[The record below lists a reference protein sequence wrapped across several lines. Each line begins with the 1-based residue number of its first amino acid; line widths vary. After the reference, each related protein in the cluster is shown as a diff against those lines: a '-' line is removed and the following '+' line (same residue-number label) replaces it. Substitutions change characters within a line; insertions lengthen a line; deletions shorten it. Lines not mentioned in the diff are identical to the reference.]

1 MIRKKRV
8 RLVGV
13 IFICFAGILIFNDAV
28 FAQQEQKIQHVKIK
42 ISFGLKNL
50 ERAVRTVS
58 LIKGSEGMEISKLQ
72 GKNLE
77 NGEKVNAAT
86 TVLYCGKGDVDEL
99 VATVKWPKPTAPLRE
114 LAKHRDG
121 YSLNGDAMWGYLME
135 KGSPGQS
142 ARLKDDSWNK
152 PDAPIL
158 SIQLNKEGTEGF
170 SLSLEQL
177 LRHRA
182 MWLPEQDV
190 YITLADQPIDFHLHL
205 KNLKGSRILHDVS
218 KNPDATLE
226 EFKGLW
232 PDFGNPL
239 EWDVSWQTKY
249 MGTVGNLTVT
259 AAQHGSVYKF
269 AIDRW
274 ANIRPDFASPHRF
287 QLDFQ
292 WPGSKWKGQRVVDG
306 LPIVLTELE
315 QGGQLAKVEQF
326 VSTLDPDAKVF
337 RGDIPSVSLSKVCIT
352 GDGKPVQ
359 FDLSFTNVVKGK
371 RIELNNTSG
380 VWSVNDTQSGQVLL
394 IVEADQG
401 LSIEGEKAP
410 SVENGERVS
419 FSVSGNLPAG
429 VTKGFMVKLPS
440 PGVQGNGISLLKDLE
455 FDLARNRT
463 VNYWEQWVDRGAH
476 FEVSEQA
483 VNDLFRAS
491 LWHSLVLPRHTLDS
505 LGLPHMDLPYANT
518 AYGQKNA
525 DWPINQA
532 VYVDYMIYGLRGYEN
547 VAEQEIA
554 AMFKSQQQPDG
565 RIGGFANWG
574 VYSPGHLYAIAQNY
588 LLSGNTSE
596 LERLLPNA
604 LKTLDWCIAQIDK
617 ANSGTNKTGLILAP
631 LNDLTTAERE
641 WAFTQAYFVA
651 GLELFGKALTKYG
664 HPRAQEVLDISSKM
678 KADVVKEF
686 SRASVKSP
694 IVQLEDGTWIN
705 YVPADAMT
713 FRRLMDQWYPSDVDT
728 GPLHL
733 SRLEVFEPHSWLTTA
748 MLNDHEDNLFL
759 KNQGAA
765 NEPVYIQQANT
776 YLLRDNPKAVIR
788 AFYSLMASGFA
799 HGQLTSLEHRWA
811 WGQYYGPPSTDGAW
825 FEIYRKMLL
834 NEIGQ
839 DTLFIAQATPR
850 KWLEKDKKI
859 TVKDAP
865 TYFGP
870 VSYTIIGLNENHIS
884 VEIELSE
891 RNPPKAML
899 VRLRHPQGLPI
910 RSVLVNGEPWENFNV
925 SSEYIQLDQ
934 PIEKQYVITAKY

>member
-1 MIRKKRV
+1 MVRKKME
-8 RLVGV
+8 RLASLM
-13 IFICFAGILIFNDAV
+13 FICLAGNLFFNDDV
-28 FAQQEQKIQHVKIK
+28 FAQQGQPLQQARIK
-42 ISFGLKNL
+42 ISFGLKNP
-50 ERAVRTVS
+50 ERTARTVS
-58 LIKGSEGMEISKLQ
+58 LISGSEGMKISQLQ
-72 GKNLE
+72 GKGIE
-77 NGEKVNAAT
+77 KGDKVNASPS
-86 TVLYCGKGDVDEL
+86 VLYCGKGDVDEL
-99 VATVKWPKPTAPLRE
+99 LATVSWPKPTAPLRE
-114 LAKHRDG
+114 LAKHIDG

-158 SIQLNKEGTEGF
+158 TIQLNGEGTEGF

-177 LRHRA
+177 LKHRA

-190 YITLADQPIDFHLHL
+190 YITLAEQPIDFNLHQQEL
-205 KNLKGSRILHDVS
+205 RGSRILDAVA
-218 KNPDATLE
+218 KAPDATLE

-232 PDFGNPL
+232 TDFGNPL
-239 EWDVSWQTKY
+239 DWDVSWQTKY

-259 AAQHGSVYKF
+259 AAHHGSVYKY

-274 ANIRPDFASPHRF
+274 AGIRPDFASPHRF

-292 WPGSKWKGQRVVDG
+292 WPGSTWKGQKIVNG
-306 LPIVLTELE
+306 LPIMLTDFE
-315 QGGQLAKVEQF
+315 QDGQQAKVEQF
-326 VSTLDPDAKVF
+326 VTTLDPGAKAL
-337 RGDIPSVSLSKVCIT
+337 RGDIPSVALSKVSIT
-352 GDGKPVQ
+352 GNGKPVQ
-359 FDLSFTNVVKGK
+359 FNFSFANAVKGK
-371 RIELNNTSG
+371 GLEIKNSSG
-380 VWSVNDTQSGQVLL
+380 TWTVLDAQSGQVLL
-394 IVEADQG
+394 ILEADHEF
-401 LSIEGEKAP
+401 SVNADPP
-410 SVENGERVS
+410 STVENGERVS
-419 FSVSGNLPAG
+419 FSLSGNLVAG
-429 VTKGFMVKLPS
+429 LTKGFMVKLPS
-440 PGVQGNGISLLKDLE
+440 PGVGGQSLPLLKGLE
-455 FDLARNRT
+455 FEPAWDRT
-463 VNYWEQWVDRGAH
+463 VNYWEKWIARGAH
-476 FEVSEQA
+476 FEVPEQA

-505 LGLPHMDLPYANT
+505 LGHPHMDLPYANT

-532 VYVDYMIYGLRGYEN
+532 VYVDYMIYGLRGYEK

-565 RIGGFANWG
+565 RMGGFANWG

-596 LERLLPNA
+596 LEGLLPNA
-604 LKTLDWCIAQIDK
+604 LKTMDWCIAQIDK
-617 ANSGTNKTGLILAP
+617 ANSRTDRTGLILAP
-631 LNDLTTAERE
+631 LNDLTTDERE

-651 GLELFGKALTKYG
+651 GLEMFGKALAKYG
-664 HPRAQEVLDISSKM
+664 HPRAKQALDISAKM

-694 IVQLEDGTWIN
+694 VVQLEDGTWIN

-713 FRRLMDQWYPSDVDT
+713 YRRLMDQWYPSDVDT

-733 SRLEVFEPHSWLTTA
+733 SRLEVFQPYSWLTTA

-765 NEPVYIQQANT
+765 NEPIYIQQANA

-788 AFYSLMASGFA
+788 AFYSMMASGFA
-799 HGQLTSLEHRWA
+799 HEQLTSLEHRWA

-834 NEIGQ
+834 NEIGE
-839 DTLFIAQATPR
+839 DTLFIAQAAPR
-850 KWLEKDKKI
+850 KWLEKDKQI
-859 TVKDAP
+859 TVRDAP

-870 VSYTIIGLNENHIS
+870 VSYVVDGLKGNQIS
-884 VEIELSE
+884 VKLELSE
-891 RNPPKAML
+891 RNPPKTLL

-910 RSVLVNGEPWENFNV
+910 RSVVVNGEAWENFNQ
-925 SSEYIQLDQ
+925 SSEYVQVDQ
-934 PIEKQYVITAKY
+934 PLEKQYVITASY